1 MQFSSSSS
9 QCKKLALQPRVHEE
23 QALHLRWEQLEPGVF
38 DALSLQEMVKDCVSK
53 WLQVAMTVA
62 AIAYPPY
69 ARVTKV
75 SCTNCTDHSTQA
87 GSKLAELRAGKCIW
101 IHTKTISAA
110 YPHVCWVF
118 PTCLITS
125 FVIGWQSWSTKT
137 LWIKIVIVIVI
148 CAEMLQ
154 NIVILSEKSPF
165 VVKRS
170 QLFLLK
176 PPALVFW
183 KKRTW
188 FLNASTS
195 CKKNNALA
203 HTLRTSVV
211 AYKWSDS
218 TISPLSNYSPVVN
231 HYLPLFLLPLCRH
244 EFVTDLPE
252 ENP

>member
-1 MQFSSSSS
+1 MASKPQEVNCFEHGCDHGTKMQTQRGTEANGFSFYMSFQDALCKGNSQRIQFFLQSTLHRGKVTGYNQMQFSSSSS
-9 QCKKLALQPRVHEE
+9 QCKKLALQPRVHKE

-125 FVIGWQSWSTKT
+125 FVIGWQS
-137 LWIKIVIVIVI
+137 
-148 CAEMLQ
+148 
-154 NIVILSEKSPF
+154 
-165 VVKRS
+165 
-170 QLFLLK
+170 
-176 PPALVFW
+176 
-183 KKRTW
+183 
-188 FLNASTS
+188 
-195 CKKNNALA
+195 
-203 HTLRTSVV
+203 
-211 AYKWSDS
+211 
-218 TISPLSNYSPVVN
+218 
-231 HYLPLFLLPLCRH
+231 
-244 EFVTDLPE
+244 
-252 ENP
+252 

>member
-1 MQFSSSSS
+1 MAPS
-9 QCKKLALQPRVHEE
+9 
-23 QALHLRWEQLEPGVF
+23 GY
-38 DALSLQEMVKDCVSK
+38 DCCSHSISPIRQSRK
-53 WLQVAMTVA
+53 GFL
-62 AIAYPPY
+62 Y
-69 ARVTKV
+69 
-75 SCTNCTDHSTQA
+75 CTDHSTQA

-101 IHTKTISAA
+101 IHPKTISAA

-183 KKRTW
+183 KK
-188 FLNASTS
+188 
-195 CKKNNALA
+195 KNMVFERIN
-203 HTLRTSVV
+203 
-211 AYKWSDS
+211 
-218 TISPLSNYSPVVN
+218 IMQ
-231 HYLPLFLLPLCRH
+231 
-244 EFVTDLPE
+244 E
-252 ENP
+252 EQCFGTHP